1 MGEMKRPLKAT
12 DISKRAHR
20 KLLTAGVKVKYRVEH
35 KLKGRR

>member
-1 MGEMKRPLKAT
+1 MGEIKRPIKAT

-35 KLKGRR
+35 KIRRGR